1 MVAIIFFQV
10 NVHIWLTT
18 PRLPVRICSLLP
30 EPLPLMYRY
39 PLSMAPKAKVPHAY
53 HKYSTADKCRLN
65 YKGSYPTMKKVG
77 AGKIFK
83 QSVTQY
89 SLQYTSFYGHGD
101 STAFPAVE
109 NACGP
114 EVCRKV

>member
-1 MVAIIFFQV
+1 
-10 NVHIWLTT
+10 
-18 PRLPVRICSLLP
+18 
-30 EPLPLMYRY
+30 
-39 PLSMAPKAKVPHAY
+39 
-53 HKYSTADKCRLN
+53 
-65 YKGSYPTMKKVG
+65 MKKVG